1 MTGLAQLVAD
11 RCAAIAEFKSDI
23 YSHRDQDILT
33 LKDAIEKTPI
43 ASPEDLKA
51 ALELIRLE
59 ATEPHSSYHC
69 EGRRAAVLLKSRL
82 VQMLHR
88 FGDGPPK
95 SNLVAMN
102 QSIQLLCPAD
112 RMFSSSHRHD
122 VGDVKNIKRKP
133 FLTGFPQFEKR
144 LNGSLRLAPRCVRSR
159 CLIDSLVANGP
170 QRLAAV
176 LTDHMHCSR
185 GASSMVTACANPRFK
200 PA

>member
-82 VQMLHR
+82 VQRLHR

-95 SNLVAMN
+95 INRVDIAMN
-102 QSIQLLCPAD
+102 QSIQLLCAAD

-122 VGDVKNIKRKP
+122 VGDVKNINRKRSSLV
-133 FLTGFPQFEKR
+133 FLT
-144 LNGSLRLAPRCVRSR
+144 
-159 CLIDSLVANGP
+159 I
-170 QRLAAV
+170 
-176 LTDHMHCSR
+176 
-185 GASSMVTACANPRFK
+185 
-200 PA
+200 